1 MSKTTKPRRL
11 KDTRPT
17 SGKGSRQPVIKLP
30 TLMPDGSKTTKH
42 PLVWL
47 MANRLPDDANKS
59 TVAAALGVRP
69 QSLYKWEAA
78 AEADRNFPVP
88 ILRARQLAAFFSVSP
103 ELLRPDAY

>member
-47 MANRLPDDANKS
+47 MANRLPGDANKS
-59 TVAAALGVRP
+59 TVAAALGVR
-69 QSLYKWEAA
+69 SGA
-78 AEADRNFPVP
+78 PVRGP
-88 ILRARQLAAFFSVSP
+88 GEPVIAFRS
-103 ELLRPDAY
+103 A